1 MKLRYLVLA
10 GALAKAGLVHG
21 MGLGELELQSY
32 LGNPLQADLR
42 IVGSG
47 QFDQDD
53 IQVRI
58 ARPEVYERFG
68 ARFEAFHNQIDFT
81 VQPSPGGSI
90 RVQANSKGSVQEP
103 FLDIVV
109 ELSWPQGTTYRRYS
123 LLVDPPAY
131 AARWQKTAP
140 AARPLEAAAIA
151 LAQPSAPTRATSG
164 RPKPVQARRPDPAP
178 GRVDQSRPYLVQSG
192 DSLWKIARRL
202 QSGSGTS
209 IPALMDQLLAA
220 NPQAF
225 INGDPARLR
234 QGVTLHLPADA
245 AAVAETVSPQPAA
258 GVPAETV
265 IAPFTTQV
273 PAVPARLADTA
284 REQTLDIQ
292 AELTSAQQAGKAA
305 VPETL
310 DEIRAALAQL
320 EREKAELRQ
329 FQAQVKQDM
338 VQVLEQRIA
347 VTQALQQAE
356 QSKRG
361 LEPAVETA
369 SASPASTLSAPEVAP
384 AATDVTPPVTLSTL
398 LAPRKAAPP
407 RLETAT
413 MTAQDLLQPEPALSN
428 LLVSRSGPNLWYL
441 VAMLPLGLLV
451 VLLGMRS
458 QRVHKIRQSE
468 VLKDEELY
476 ELVFGSRRDRSR
488 TDSPDQVRKALEQ
501 IREKAGHAEQPVVAP
516 ATGTDSAD
524 QGVSRDELKQMID
537 LYMLY
542 SQYQKAQN
550 VILTEISKRPSRT
563 DLRLYLMQVYA
574 AMNDWKAFDDQ
585 LEVLRRMGNPQ
596 LLEEALKLRNSAQP
610 MQN

>member
-10 GALAKAGLVHG
+10 GALAQAGLVHG

-42 IVGSG
+42 IVAPG

-53 IQVRI
+53 IRVRI

-81 VQPSPGGSI
+81 VQPSPGGI
-90 RVQANSKGSVQEP
+90 RVQANSKGRVQEP

-109 ELSWPQGTTYRRYS
+109 ELSWPQGTAYRRYS

-140 AARPLEAAAIA
+140 ADRPLETAAIA
-151 LAQPSAPTRATSG
+151 LAQQPP
-164 RPKPVQARRPDPAP
+164 ARRPAAARAAESTRQPVLAP
-178 GRVDQSRPYLVQSG
+178 SRAEGAHPYVVQSG

-202 QSGSGTS
+202 QRGSGTS

-220 NPQAF
+220 NPRAF
-225 INGDPARLR
+225 IDGDPARLR
-234 QGVTLHLPADA
+234 QGVTLYLPADA
-245 AAVAETVSPQPAA
+245 AAIADVADAQPVKTAHAA
-258 GVPAETV
+258 VE
-265 IAPFTTQV
+265 IAPSTTRAPV
-273 PAVPARLADTA
+273 TPAPVNVAPRD
-284 REQTLDIQ
+284 QTIDIQ
-292 AELTSAQQAGKAA
+292 AELTSAQQAGQAA

-310 DEIRAALAQL
+310 EEIRAALAQL

-347 VTQALQQAE
+347 VSQALQQAE
-356 QSKRG
+356 MRQRG
-361 LEPAVETA
+361 LEPAAQTP
-369 SASPASTLSAPEVAP
+369 SAGVVSTPSTPAAEPVAAEVA
-384 AATDVTPPVTLSTL
+384 PVTLSTL
-398 LAPRKAAPP
+398 LAPRKSAPP

-413 MTAQDLLQPEPALSN
+413 LKAQDLLQSEPAASN

-441 VAMLPLGLLV
+441 LAMLPLGLLV

-468 VLKDEELY
+468 VLKDGELY

-501 IREKAGHAEQPVVAP
+501 IREKAGHAEQPVAPP
-516 ATGTDSAD
+516 ATAMGNPD

-550 VILTEISKRPSRT
+550 VILTEISKRPART

-585 LEVLRRMGNPQ
+585 LEVLRRMGNAQ
-596 LLEEALKLRNSAQP
+596 LLEEALKLRSSAQP

>member
-10 GALAKAGLVHG
+10 GALAQAGLVHG

-42 IVGSG
+42 IVGPG

-131 AARWQKTAP
+131 AARWQKTSP
-140 AARPLEAAAIA
+140 AARPLETAAIA
-151 LAQPSAPTRATSG
+151 LAQQPLTPRPASARAALPTRRSALAPARVDHT
-164 RPKPVQARRPDPAP
+164 RPYVVQA
-178 GRVDQSRPYLVQSG
+178 G

-202 QSGSGTS
+202 QSGSDTS

-220 NPQAF
+220 NPRAF

-234 QGVTLHLPADA
+234 QGVTLYLPAEA
-245 AAVAETVSPQPAA
+245 AAVAEAVSPQPAA
-258 GVPAETV
+258 SLPAEVV
-265 IAPFTTQV
+265 IAPSTTQV
-273 PAVPARLADTA
+273 QAVPAPLADTA

-292 AELTSAQQAGKAA
+292 AELTSAQQAGQAA

-310 DEIRAALAQL
+310 EEIRAALAQL

-347 VTQALQQAE
+347 VSQALQQAE
-356 QSKRG
+356 LSKRG
-361 LEPAVETA
+361 LEPAVET
-369 SASPASTLSAPEVAP
+369 SSTSPAPALSAPEVAP
-384 AATDVTPPVTLSTL
+384 AAAEVAPVTLSTL
-398 LAPRKAAPP
+398 LAPRNAAPP

-516 ATGTDSAD
+516 ATGMDSPD

-550 VILTEISKRPSRT
+550 VILTEISKRPART

>member
-1 MKLRYLVLA
+1 MKLRNLVLA
-10 GALAKAGLVHG
+10 AALAQAGLVHG

-42 IVGSG
+42 IVGPG

-53 IQVRI
+53 IRVRI

-90 RVQANSKGSVQEP
+90 RVQANSKGRVQEP

-140 AARPLEAAAIA
+140 SARPLETAAIA
-151 LAQPSAPTRATSG
+151 LAQQPATPRPASARAAASTRRPTIAPAHADHT
-164 RPKPVQARRPDPAP
+164 RPYVVQA
-178 GRVDQSRPYLVQSG
+178 G

-209 IPALMDQLLAA
+209 IPGLMDQLLAA
-220 NPQAF
+220 NPRAF
-225 INGDPARLR
+225 IDGDPARLR
-234 QGVTLHLPADA
+234 QGVTLYLPAEA
-245 AAVAETVSPQPAA
+245 AAVADTVAPQPP
-258 GVPAETV
+258 VTRPADGMS
-265 IAPFTTQV
+265 APSTAQV
-273 PAVPARLADTA
+273 PAMPAAVAVTPED
-284 REQTLDIQ
+284 QTLDIQ
-292 AELTSAQQAGKAA
+292 AELASAQQAGQAA

-310 DEIRAALAQL
+310 EEIRAALAQL

-347 VTQALQQAE
+347 VSQALQQAE
-356 QSKRG
+356 LSQRG
-361 LEPAVETA
+361 LEPVVETPSA
-369 SASPASTLSAPEVAP
+369 SADPAQSTPAAESAPAEVA
-384 AATDVTPPVTLSTL
+384 PVTLSTL
-398 LAPRKAAPP
+398 LAPRKSAPP
-407 RLETAT
+407 HLETAT
-413 MTAQDLLQPEPALSN
+413 LNAQDLLQPEPAISN
-428 LLVSRSGPNLWYL
+428 LLVSRTGPNLWYL

-468 VLKDEELY
+468 VLKDGELY

-516 ATGTDSAD
+516 ATAMGNPD

-550 VILTEISKRPSRT
+550 VILTEISKRPART

>member
-10 GALAKAGLVHG
+10 GALAQAGLVHG

-42 IVGSG
+42 IVGPG

-140 AARPLEAAAIA
+140 AARPLEADAIA
-151 LAQPSAPTRATSG
+151 LAQPPAPTRATSG
-164 RPKPVQARRPDPAP
+164 RPKPVQTRRPDPAP
-178 GRVDQSRPYLVQSG
+178 GRVDHTRPYVVQAG

-220 NPQAF
+220 NPRAF

-234 QGVTLHLPADA
+234 QGVTLYLPAEGA
-245 AAVAETVSPQPAA
+245 AIAENVPRQPAA
-258 GVPAETV
+258 TAKTDADATASTGRAPVVAASVPETSG
-265 IAPFTTQV
+265 QV
-273 PAVPARLADTA
+273 
-284 REQTLDIQ
+284 LDIQ
-292 AELTSAQQAGKAA
+292 AELASTQQAGKAA

-310 DEIRAALAQL
+310 DEIRGALAQL

-361 LEPAVETA
+361 LEPSVETA

-501 IREKAGHAEQPVVAP
+501 IREKAGHAEQPLVLP
-516 ATGTDSAD
+516 ATGMDSPD

-550 VILTEISKRPSRT
+550 VILTEISKRPART